1 MPDYFDTLAIGEQ
14 IAEKGYTIKRMA
26 ENVIIKR
33 PVLTDE
39 ERERRME
46 RIKAAMLEMAKAMLD
61 AQREGN
67 RNDVV

>member
-1 MPDYFDTLAIGEQ
+1 MYDYFGTLPVGGE
-14 IAEKGYTIKRMA
+14 ITENGYIIKRTA

-46 RIKAAMLEMAKAMLD
+46 RIKAAMLEMAKATID
-61 AQREGN
+61 ANREGKQN
-67 RNDVV
+67 EVV